1 MVLDQTRNESESI
14 MSLISTQHSVIP
26 FVAGKTTPLTG
37 QRLAKVGYKSTAKTP
52 AAFPSVAVSVP
63 HIESDSILDS
73 INSLIPH
80 FVNYLAD
87 VQDKVIRSL
96 YESSDGAITS
106 IGDSDIS
113 VSQCV
118 AYLEAESNG
127 GRLTKESVHAWFD
140 AEAKDVLSAIIADKL
155 GFADDLTDAQNKVIA
170 QKCAAYREVIGS
182 LSGGATVLI
191 PAQIK
196 SVRTLIEQCENE
208 SVVKEKLIARLTAM
222 EAPKKDTVELLEL

>member
-1 MVLDQTRNESESI
+1 

-26 FVAGKTTPLTG
+26 FVAGKTAPLTG

-63 HIESDSILDS
+63 VIDTDEI
-73 INSLIPH
+73 INHVDTLMPH
-80 FVNYLAD
+80 LVSYLSD

-96 YESSDGAITS
+96 YESSQGALTS
-106 IGDSDIS
+106 VGDSDIS
-113 VSQCV
+113 VSQCI
-118 AYLEAESNG
+118 AFLEAESNG

-140 AEAKDVLSAIIADKL
+140 AEAKDVLSAIVADKL
-155 GFADDLTDAQNKVIA
+155 GFADTLSDAQEKVIA

-182 LSGGATVLI
+182 LSGGATMLQ

-196 SVRTLIEQCENE
+196 SVKALIEQIEGE
-208 SVVKEKLIARLTAM
+208 SVVKDKLIARLIAM
-222 EAPKKDTVELLEL
+222 EAPKQNMAELLEID